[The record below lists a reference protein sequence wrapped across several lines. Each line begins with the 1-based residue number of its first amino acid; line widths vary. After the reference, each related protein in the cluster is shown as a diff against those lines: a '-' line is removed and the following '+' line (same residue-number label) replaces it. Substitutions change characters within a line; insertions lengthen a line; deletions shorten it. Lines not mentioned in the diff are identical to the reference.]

1 MLIIRP
7 MSPDDWEN
15 ISQVDTLAFNSD
27 NQKTGREAPRHHRT
41 QANLRAGLA
50 MNPPGCFVATNDT
63 LVGYIFSRFW
73 GRLGWVGVFGISPD
87 YQGQDIGQKLLMM
100 AINSLE
106 KSGCTT
112 IGLETRSDSPYNAG
126 FYTRFGFNPTYP
138 TLSLTKPATSNSSTL
153 PFGLL
158 SKLEEREAFS
168 CITSL
173 SQAVSQKLDYAM
185 EARNANEYG
194 WGDTLLFDWP
204 QPWGFAI
211 IRTID
216 SRGESSQ
223 PICEVISAALEPKA
237 RNRLGEV
244 LQLLL
249 SYAYEKKASQITL
262 PVNAI
267 DNEALQEVIANGF
280 RVSRVM
286 LRMIYRGG
294 YTCPEGIDMS
304 RWAM

>member
-1 MLIIRP
+1 MLIIRL
-7 MSPDDWEN
+7 MCLDDWEN
-15 ISQVDTLAFNSD
+15 ISQVDTLAFHSYNP
-27 NQKTGREAPRHHRT
+27 KTGREVLMHHRT

-50 MNPPGCFVATNDT
+50 MNPSGCFVATNDT
-63 LVGYIFSRFW
+63 LAGYIFSRFW
-73 GRLGWVGVFGISPD
+73 GKLGWVGVFGINPD
-87 YQGQDIGQKLLMM
+87 YQGQDIGQKLLML

-112 IGLETRSDSPYNAG
+112 IGLETMPDDPYNAG

-138 TLSLTKPATSNSSTL
+138 TLSLTKPATSISSTL

-173 SQAVSQKLDYAM
+173 SQSVSQKLDYTK
-185 EARNANEYG
+185 EAQNAKEYG

-211 IRTID
+211 IRTIA

-223 PICEVISAALEPKA
+223 PICEVTSATLEPKA

-244 LQLLL
+244 LQLLQ

-262 PVNAI
+262 AVNAI
-267 DNEALQEVIANGF
+267 DSEALQVVIANGF

-286 LRMIYRGG
+286 LRMIYGG
-294 YTCPEGIDMS
+294 EYTRPEGIDMS